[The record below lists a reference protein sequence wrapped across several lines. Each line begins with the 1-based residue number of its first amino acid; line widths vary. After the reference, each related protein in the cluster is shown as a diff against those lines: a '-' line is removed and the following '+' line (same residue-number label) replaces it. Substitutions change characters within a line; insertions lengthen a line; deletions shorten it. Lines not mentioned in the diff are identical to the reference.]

1 MAREE
6 QNNAI
11 DAAVELI
18 MQEGFDGFADAFRML
33 LNEAMRIERSR
44 HLGADAWER
53 SQNRQGYANG
63 FKPKTMK
70 SRLGE
75 LTFAVPQVRDGSFY
89 PSALER
95 GLRSERA
102 LKLALAEMVIQ
113 GVSTRKV
120 AKITEELCGFE
131 VSSTQVSRCTQMLD
145 EELSA
150 WRRRTLGA
158 CPYVV
163 LDARYEKVRQGGQV
177 VDCAVLVALGVRA
190 DGKRDILGP
199 LPLGYDVQNRLLI
212 VNEAEAA
219 VVRRIFADFA
229 RDRST
234 THMVR
239 NYAAEGIRTK
249 TGRTFCK
256 QSIYKLLHNRMYL
269 GEIVHKGRYYPG
281 QHPPILTVVQ
291 WQAAHDVLA
300 QTAEERRAAV
310 ATDGRGLPLLRG
322 LLFTISGERLI
333 PTHTVR
339 KGRCYRYYTPAKD
352 RHYGAGA
359 SNFGSL
365 PAEPIEALVVG
376 QVCQVLRAPESVQ
389 TVWDRVRAS
398 AIDLDEARVVMP
410 MRQLAAVW
418 PSLFAAEQRRLAQL
432 LIERVL
438 LGDDGLEI
446 LWRDAGWVELIDEL
460 RPGSIG
466 AELAEVEMT
475 V

>member
-1 MAREE
+1 M
-6 QNNAI
+6 NAAILASPKRCAVYCRVSSDERLDQSFNSI
-11 DAAVELI
+11 DAQKEAGHAFIKSQTHEGWIAVADDYDDG
-18 MQEGFDGFADAFRML
+18 GFSGGNMERPALRRLLADIEAGRIDIVVVYKIDRLSRSLADFARMV
-33 LNEAMRIERSR
+33 EVFDRC
-44 HLGADAWER
+44 
-53 SQNRQGYANG
+53 
-63 FKPKTMK
+63 
-70 SRLGE
+70 
-75 LTFAVPQVRDGSFY
+75 
-89 PSALER
+89 
-95 GLRSERA
+95 
-102 LKLALAEMVIQ
+102 
-113 GVSTRKV
+113 GVSFSAVTQQINSATSMGRLMLNVLLSFAQFEREVTGERIRDKIAASK
-120 AKITEELCGFE
+120 AKG
-131 VSSTQVSRCTQMLD
+131 M
-145 EELSA
+145 
-150 WRRRTLGA
+150 WMG
-158 CPYVV
+158 
-163 LDARYEKVRQGGQV
+163 
-177 VDCAVLVALGVRA
+177 
-190 DGKRDILGP
+190 GP
-199 LPLGYDVQNRLLI
+199 LPLGYDVQNRLLV

-281 QHPPILTVVQ
+281 QHPPILTRAQ

-322 LLFTISGERLI
+322 LLFTTSGERLI

-365 PAEPIEALVVG
+365 PAESIEALVVE

-389 TVWDRVRAS
+389 AVWDRVRAS

-418 PSLFAAEQRRLAQL
+418 PSLFPAEQRRLAQL

-438 LGDDGLEI
+438 IGDDGLEI

-466 AELAEVEMT
+466 AELAAVEMT

>member
-1 MAREE
+1 MSTAILASPKRCAVYCRVSSDERLD
-6 QNNAI
+6 QSFNSI
-11 DAAVELI
+11 DAQKEAGHAFIKSQTHEGWIAVADDYDDG
-18 MQEGFDGFADAFRML
+18 GFSGGNMERPALKRLLADIEAGRIDIVVVYKIDRLSRSLADFARMVEVFDRCGVSFSAVTQQINSATSMGRLMLNVL
-33 LNEAMRIERSR
+33 LSFAQFEREVTGERIRDKIAASK
-44 HLGADAWER
+44 
-53 SQNRQGYANG
+53 ANG
-63 FKPKTMK
+63 MWM
-70 SRLGE
+70 G
-75 LTFAVPQVRDGSFY
+75 
-89 PSALER
+89 
-95 GLRSERA
+95 
-102 LKLALAEMVIQ
+102 
-113 GVSTRKV
+113 
-120 AKITEELCGFE
+120 
-131 VSSTQVSRCTQMLD
+131 
-145 EELSA
+145 
-150 WRRRTLGA
+150 
-158 CPYVV
+158 
-163 LDARYEKVRQGGQV
+163 
-177 VDCAVLVALGVRA
+177 
-190 DGKRDILGP
+190 GP
-199 LPLGYDVQNRLLI
+199 LPLGYDVQNRMLV

-229 RDRST
+229 CDRST

-281 QHPPILTVVQ
+281 QHPPILTKAE

-322 LLFTISGERLI
+322 LLFTTSGERLI

-359 SNFGSL
+359 TTFGSL
-365 PAEPIEALVVG
+365 PAESIEALVVE

-389 TVWDRVRAS
+389 AVWDRVRAS
-398 AIDLDEARVVMP
+398 NIDLDEARVVMP

-418 PSLFAAEQRRLAQL
+418 PSLFPAEQRRLAQL

-438 LGDDGLEI
+438 IGDDGLEI
-446 LWRDAGWVELIDEL
+446 LWRDAGWVELVEEL
-460 RPGSIG
+460 LPGSIG

>member
-1 MAREE
+1 M
-6 QNNAI
+6 NAPLPVPPKRCAVYCRVSSDERLDQSFNSI
-11 DAAVELI
+11 DSQKEAGHAFIKSQSHEGWIAVADDYDDG
-18 MQEGFDGFADAFRML
+18 GFSGGNM
-33 LNEAMRIERSR
+33 ER
-44 HLGADAWER
+44 
-53 SQNRQGYANG
+53 
-63 FKPKTMK
+63 P
-70 SRLGE
+70 
-75 LTFAVPQVRDGSFY
+75 
-89 PSALER
+89 
-95 GLRSERA
+95 A
-102 LKLALAEMVIQ
+102 LKRLMADIQMGKVDIVVVYKIDRLSRSLADFARMVDVFDRHR
-113 GVSTRKV
+113 VSFSAVTQQINSATSMGRLMLNVLLSFAQFEREVTGERIRDKIAASK
-120 AKITEELCGFE
+120 AKG
-131 VSSTQVSRCTQMLD
+131 M
-145 EELSA
+145 
-150 WRRRTLGA
+150 WMG
-158 CPYVV
+158 
-163 LDARYEKVRQGGQV
+163 
-177 VDCAVLVALGVRA
+177 
-190 DGKRDILGP
+190 GP

-234 THMVR
+234 TYMVR
-239 NYAAEGIRTK
+239 NYGAEGIRTK
-249 TGRTFCK
+249 TGRAFCK

-281 QHPPILTVVQ
+281 QHPPILTRAQ

-322 LLFTISGERLI
+322 LLFTTSGERLI

-365 PAEPIEALVVG
+365 LAESIEALVVE

-389 TVWDRVRAS
+389 AVWDRVRAS
-398 AIDLDEARVVMP
+398 AIDLDEARVVVP

-418 PSLFAAEQRRLAQL
+418 PSLFPAEQRRLAQL

-438 LGDDGLEI
+438 IGDDGLEI

-460 RPGSIG
+460 RPNSIG
-466 AELAEVEMT
+466 AELAEAEMT

>member
-1 MAREE
+1 MSTAILVSPKRCAVYCRVSSDERLD
-6 QNNAI
+6 QSFNSI
-11 DAAVELI
+11 DAQKEAGHAFIKSQTHEGWIAVADDYDDG
-18 MQEGFDGFADAFRML
+18 GFSGGNM
-33 LNEAMRIERSR
+33 ER
-44 HLGADAWER
+44 
-53 SQNRQGYANG
+53 
-63 FKPKTMK
+63 P
-70 SRLGE
+70 
-75 LTFAVPQVRDGSFY
+75 
-89 PSALER
+89 
-95 GLRSERA
+95 A
-102 LKLALAEMVIQ
+102 LKRLLADIESGRIDIVVVYKIDRLSRSLADFARMVEVFDRC
-113 GVSTRKV
+113 GVSFSAVTQQINSATSMGRLMLNVLLSFAQFEREVTGERIRDKIAASK
-120 AKITEELCGFE
+120 AKG
-131 VSSTQVSRCTQMLD
+131 M
-145 EELSA
+145 
-150 WRRRTLGA
+150 WMG
-158 CPYVV
+158 
-163 LDARYEKVRQGGQV
+163 
-177 VDCAVLVALGVRA
+177 
-190 DGKRDILGP
+190 GP
-199 LPLGYDVQNRLLI
+199 LPLGYDVQNRLLV

-219 VVRRIFADFA
+219 VVRRIFSDFA

-269 GEIVHKGRYYPG
+269 GEIVHKGRYYAG
-281 QHPPILTVVQ
+281 QHTPILTSAQ

-322 LLFTISGERLI
+322 LIFTTSGERLI
-333 PTHTVR
+333 PTRTTK
-339 KGRCYRYYTPAKD
+339 KGQCYRYYTPSKD
-352 RHYGAGA
+352 RNFGAGA

-365 PAEPIEALVVG
+365 PAESIEALVVE

-389 TVWDRVRAS
+389 AVWERVRAS

-418 PSLFAAEQRRLAQL
+418 PSLFPAEQRRLAQL

-438 LGDDGLEI
+438 IGDDGLEI

>member
-1 MAREE
+1 MS
-6 QNNAI
+6 
-11 DAAVELI
+11 DDYDDG
-18 MQEGFDGFADAFRML
+18 GFSGGNM
-33 LNEAMRIERSR
+33 ER
-44 HLGADAWER
+44 
-53 SQNRQGYANG
+53 
-63 FKPKTMK
+63 P
-70 SRLGE
+70 
-75 LTFAVPQVRDGSFY
+75 
-89 PSALER
+89 
-95 GLRSERA
+95 A
-102 LKLALAEMVIQ
+102 LKRLLADIEVGRIDIVVVYEIDRLSRSLADFARMVEVFDRC
-113 GVSTRKV
+113 GVSFSAVTQQINSATSMGRLMLNVLLSFAQFEREVTGERIRDKIAASK
-120 AKITEELCGFE
+120 AKG
-131 VSSTQVSRCTQMLD
+131 M
-145 EELSA
+145 
-150 WRRRTLGA
+150 WMG
-158 CPYVV
+158 
-163 LDARYEKVRQGGQV
+163 
-177 VDCAVLVALGVRA
+177 
-190 DGKRDILGP
+190 GP

-281 QHPPILTVVQ
+281 QHPPILTRAQ

-322 LLFTISGERLI
+322 LLFTTSGERLI

-365 PAEPIEALVVG
+365 PAESIEALVVE

-389 TVWDRVRAS
+389 AVWDRVRES
-398 AIDLDEARVVMP
+398 GLDLDQARVVVP
-410 MRQLAAVW
+410 MRQLASVW
-418 PSLFAAEQRRLAQL
+418 PSLFPAEQRRLAQL

-438 LGDDGLEI
+438 IGDDGLEI

>member
-1 MAREE
+1 MNSAILVSPKRCAVYCRVSSDERLD
-6 QNNAI
+6 QSFNSI
-11 DAAVELI
+11 DAQKEAGHAFIKSQTHEGWIAVADDYDDG
-18 MQEGFDGFADAFRML
+18 GFSGGNMERPALRRLLGDIEADRIDIVVVYKIDRLSRSLADFARMV
-33 LNEAMRIERSR
+33 EVFDRC
-44 HLGADAWER
+44 
-53 SQNRQGYANG
+53 
-63 FKPKTMK
+63 
-70 SRLGE
+70 
-75 LTFAVPQVRDGSFY
+75 
-89 PSALER
+89 
-95 GLRSERA
+95 
-102 LKLALAEMVIQ
+102 
-113 GVSTRKV
+113 GVSFSAVTQQINSATSMGRLMLNVLLSFAQFEREVTGERIRDKIAASK
-120 AKITEELCGFE
+120 AKG
-131 VSSTQVSRCTQMLD
+131 M
-145 EELSA
+145 
-150 WRRRTLGA
+150 WMG
-158 CPYVV
+158 
-163 LDARYEKVRQGGQV
+163 
-177 VDCAVLVALGVRA
+177 
-190 DGKRDILGP
+190 GP
-199 LPLGYDVQNRLLI
+199 LPLGYDVRNRLLV

-239 NYAAEGIRTK
+239 NYAVEGIRTK
-249 TGRTFCK
+249 TGRAFCK

-281 QHPPILTVVQ
+281 QHPPILTSAQ

-322 LLFTISGERLI
+322 LLFTTSGERLI

-365 PAEPIEALVVG
+365 PAEPIEALVVE
-376 QVCQVLRAPESVQ
+376 QICQVLRAPESVQ
-389 TVWDRVRAS
+389 TVWDRVRES
-398 AIDLDEARVVMP
+398 AIDLDEARVVVP

-418 PSLFAAEQRRLAQL
+418 PSLFPAEQRRLAQL
-432 LIERVL
+432 LIERVQI
-438 LGDDGLEI
+438 GDDGLEI

-466 AELAEVEMT
+466 AELVEVEMT
-475 V
+475 A

>member
-1 MAREE
+1 MW
-6 QNNAI
+6 
-11 DAAVELI
+11 
-18 MQEGFDGFADAFRML
+18 MG
-33 LNEAMRIERSR
+33 
-44 HLGADAWER
+44 
-53 SQNRQGYANG
+53 
-63 FKPKTMK
+63 
-70 SRLGE
+70 
-75 LTFAVPQVRDGSFY
+75 
-89 PSALER
+89 
-95 GLRSERA
+95 
-102 LKLALAEMVIQ
+102 
-113 GVSTRKV
+113 
-120 AKITEELCGFE
+120 
-131 VSSTQVSRCTQMLD
+131 
-145 EELSA
+145 
-150 WRRRTLGA
+150 
-158 CPYVV
+158 
-163 LDARYEKVRQGGQV
+163 
-177 VDCAVLVALGVRA
+177 
-190 DGKRDILGP
+190 GP
-199 LPLGYDVQNRLLI
+199 LPLGYDVQNRLLV

-219 VVRRIFADFA
+219 VVRRIFGDFA

-239 NYAAEGIRTK
+239 NYAVEGIRTK

-281 QHPPILTVVQ
+281 QHPPILTREQ

-300 QTAEERRAAV
+300 QTAEERRATV

-322 LLFTISGERLI
+322 LLFTTNGERLM

-365 PAEPIEALVVG
+365 PAEPIEALVVE

-389 TVWDRVRAS
+389 AVWDRVRAS

-418 PSLFAAEQRRLAQL
+418 PSLFPAEQRRLAQL

-438 LGDDGLEI
+438 ICYDGLEI

-460 RPGSIG
+460 RPGNIG

>member
-1 MAREE
+1 D
-6 QNNAI
+6 QSFNSI
-11 DAAVELI
+11 DAQKEA
-18 MQEGFDGFADAFRML
+18 GHAF
-33 LNEAMRIERSR
+33 I
-44 HLGADAWER
+44 R
-53 SQNRQGYANG
+53 SQTHEGWIAVADDYDDGG
-63 FKPKTMK
+63 FSGGNM
-70 SRLGE
+70 
-75 LTFAVPQVRDGSFY
+75 
-89 PSALER
+89 ER
-95 GLRSERA
+95 PA
-102 LKLALAEMVIQ
+102 LKRLLADIDASRIDIVVVYKIDRLSRSLADFARMVEVFDRC
-113 GVSTRKV
+113 GVSFSAVTQQINSATSMGRLMLNVLLSFAQFEREVTGERIRDKIAASK
-120 AKITEELCGFE
+120 AKG
-131 VSSTQVSRCTQMLD
+131 M
-145 EELSA
+145 
-150 WRRRTLGA
+150 WMG
-158 CPYVV
+158 
-163 LDARYEKVRQGGQV
+163 
-177 VDCAVLVALGVRA
+177 
-190 DGKRDILGP
+190 GP

-239 NYAAEGIRTK
+239 SYAAEGIRTK

-281 QHPPILTVVQ
+281 QHPPILTSAQ
-291 WQAAHDVLA
+291 WQSAHDVLA

-322 LLFTISGERLI
+322 LLFTTSGERLI
-333 PTHTVR
+333 PTRTTK
-339 KGRCYRYYTPAKD
+339 KGQCYRYYTPSKD
-352 RHYGAGA
+352 RHFGAGA

-365 PAEPIEALVVG
+365 PAESIEALVVE

-389 TVWDRVRAS
+389 AVWDRVS
-398 AIDLDEARVVMP
+398 ESGLDLDQARVVMP

-418 PSLFAAEQRRLAQL
+418 PSLFPAEQRRLAQL

-438 LGDDGLEI
+438 IGDDGLEI

-460 RPGSIG
+460 RPASIG
-466 AELAEVEMT
+466 AELAAVEMT

>member
-1 MAREE
+1 MLASPKRCAVYCRVSSDERLD
-6 QNNAI
+6 QSFNSI
-11 DAAVELI
+11 DAQKEAGHAFITSQTHEGWIAVADDYDDG
-18 MQEGFDGFADAFRML
+18 GFSGGNM
-33 LNEAMRIERSR
+33 ER
-44 HLGADAWER
+44 
-53 SQNRQGYANG
+53 
-63 FKPKTMK
+63 P
-70 SRLGE
+70 
-75 LTFAVPQVRDGSFY
+75 
-89 PSALER
+89 
-95 GLRSERA
+95 A
-102 LKLALAEMVIQ
+102 LKRLLADIDAGRIDIVVVYKIDRLSRSLADFARMVEVFDRC
-113 GVSTRKV
+113 GVSFSAVTQQINSATSMGRLMLNILLSFAQFEREVTGERIRDKIAASKRK
-120 AKITEELCGFE
+120 G
-131 VSSTQVSRCTQMLD
+131 M
-145 EELSA
+145 
-150 WRRRTLGA
+150 WMG
-158 CPYVV
+158 
-163 LDARYEKVRQGGQV
+163 
-177 VDCAVLVALGVRA
+177 
-190 DGKRDILGP
+190 GP
-199 LPLGYDVQNRLLI
+199 LPLGYDVQNRLLV

-219 VVRRIFADFA
+219 VVRRIFGDFA

-239 NYAAEGIRTK
+239 NYAVEGIRTK

-281 QHPPILTVVQ
+281 QHPPILTREQ

-300 QTAEERRAAV
+300 QTAEERRATV

-322 LLFTISGERLI
+322 LLFTTNGERLM

-365 PAEPIEALVVG
+365 PAEPIEALVVE

-389 TVWDRVRAS
+389 AVWDRVRAS

-418 PSLFAAEQRRLAQL
+418 PSLFPAEQRRLAQL

-438 LGDDGLEI
+438 ICYDGLEI

-460 RPGSIG
+460 RPGNIG

>member
-1 MAREE
+1 MTAAILASPKRCAVYCRVSSDERLD
-6 QNNAI
+6 QSFNSI
-11 DAAVELI
+11 DAQKEAGHAFI
-18 MQEGFDGFADAFRML
+18 KSQTHEGWITVADDYDDGGFSGGNM
-33 LNEAMRIERSR
+33 ER
-44 HLGADAWER
+44 
-53 SQNRQGYANG
+53 
-63 FKPKTMK
+63 P
-70 SRLGE
+70 
-75 LTFAVPQVRDGSFY
+75 
-89 PSALER
+89 
-95 GLRSERA
+95 A
-102 LKLALAEMVIQ
+102 LKRLLADIEAGCIDIVVVYKIDRLSRSLADFARMVEVFDRC
-113 GVSTRKV
+113 GVSFSAVTQQINSATSMGRLMLNVLLSFAQFEREVTGERIRDKIAASK
-120 AKITEELCGFE
+120 AKG
-131 VSSTQVSRCTQMLD
+131 M
-145 EELSA
+145 
-150 WRRRTLGA
+150 WMG
-158 CPYVV
+158 
-163 LDARYEKVRQGGQV
+163 
-177 VDCAVLVALGVRA
+177 
-190 DGKRDILGP
+190 GP

-234 THMVR
+234 TYMVR
-239 NYAAEGIRTK
+239 NYGAEGIRTK
-249 TGRTFCK
+249 TGRAFCK

-281 QHPPILTVVQ
+281 QHPPILTRAQ

-322 LLFTISGERLI
+322 LLFTTSGERLI

-365 PAEPIEALVVG
+365 LAESIEALVVE

-389 TVWDRVRAS
+389 AVWDRVRAS
-398 AIDLDEARVVMP
+398 AIDLDEARVVVP

-418 PSLFAAEQRRLAQL
+418 PSLFPAEQRRLAQL

-438 LGDDGLEI
+438 IGDDGLEI

-460 RPGSIG
+460 RPNSIG
-466 AELAEVEMT
+466 AELAEAEMT